1 MGTMIIIA
9 IIGLLVV
16 LFVLD
21 WRLNRNRQRPWRK
34 APPSAAEVR
43 DRIQRAVA
51 EGASEQLKQLLDAV
65 VDQILVESRA
75 CIQPYFVAPTVR
87 TRAGSRR
94 RNDTRT
100 NHGVPSPSL
109 WVTPRAW
116 GRTA

>member
-9 IIGLLVV
+9 IIGLLAV

-65 VDQILVESRA
+65 VGQILVESRA
-75 CIQPYFVAPTVR
+75 CIQPDFVAPMVR

-100 NHGVPSPSL
+100 SHGVPSPSL
-109 WVTPRAW
+109 WVTPWAW